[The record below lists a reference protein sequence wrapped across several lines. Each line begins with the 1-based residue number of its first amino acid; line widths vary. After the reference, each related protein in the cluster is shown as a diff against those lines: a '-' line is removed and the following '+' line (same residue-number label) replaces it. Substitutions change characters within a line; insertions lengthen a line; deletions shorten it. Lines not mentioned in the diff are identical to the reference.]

1 MDTHYKDDCLDEV
14 MMGTSG
20 FCLRWSHLASQNL
33 VILIYHTELEVAGSM
48 RRCVRK
54 SHFSPLGG
62 RLASGNI
69 NENLASDSPTCDLR
83 GRGHS

>member
-1 MDTHYKDDCLDEV
+1 MNP
-14 MMGTSG
+14 
-20 FCLRWSHLASQNL
+20 F
-33 VILIYHTELEVAGSM
+33 
-48 RRCVRK
+48 
-54 SHFSPLGG
+54 FSPLGG